1 MDNVLLAFGLTV
13 FAGLSTGIGSAIAF
27 FAKTT
32 SKKFLSIS
40 LGFSA
45 GVMIYVS
52 MIEIFFKAQDSLIA
66 ALGEKNGSWTT
77 IAGFFGGMA
86 VIALIDKMI
95 PSHEN
100 PHEVRNVEDM
110 QIQNEPE
117 DVREY
122 CQKIANKDKSEKI
135 NASREV
141 QAEEYD
147 EKDKQKLMRM
157 GVFTA
162 LAITIH
168 NFPEGLATFASALHD
183 PSLGIAIAIAVAIHN
198 IPEGIAV

>member
-66 ALGEKNGSWTT
+66 ALGVKRGELEKAQLVEFGKKHGMP
-77 IAGFFGGMA
+77 GFAPTQGH
-86 VIALIDKMI
+86 I
-95 PSHEN
+95 PSGVPFVGFAIDEMKAGKLEKVMIVGKGSLFLGRMTNLFDGVSFVMEN
-100 PHEVRNVEDM
+100 NKGIEEEVKGIDEGNIKLLIADAMRKLA
-110 QIQNEPE
+110 QNL
-117 DVREY
+117 
-122 CQKIANKDKSEKI
+122 
-135 NASREV
+135 
-141 QAEEYD
+141 AE
-147 EKDKQKLMRM
+147 
-157 GVFTA
+157 
-162 LAITIH
+162 
-168 NFPEGLATFASALHD
+168 
-183 PSLGIAIAIAVAIHN
+183 
-198 IPEGIAV
+198 